1 MEKLLGYKPFH
12 FLLFLV
18 LGISFQFYTNC
29 WNYGIVITLYIF
41 LFFVLICFFMKK
53 SKFFGLFIGLTFFL
67 VGVFIVHNGDVTK
80 AENFFV
86 KHITDQSSAVLKIKS
101 ILKPGNYHQ
110 KYIAEVIQIDHK
122 ITRGKVLLKVVN
134 DSLKVNLNI
143 NDKIL
148 LRNNFLPVNKALNPH
163 QFDYKKY
170 LEDKGVHQQ
179 IETSKEEI
187 LFLDVESS
195 FPLGIIHKIRV
206 KLQKS
211 LKLYPFSKDELSVI
225 NALLLGQRQDI
236 STALTANYSKAG
248 AIHILAIS
256 GLHVG
261 IILWLLSLMFNPI
274 ESFKKGKEIKLFL
287 MILFL
292 WIFALLAGMSASVT
306 RSVTMFSAVA
316 VGYFFNKKNAI
327 EHSLIFSMFILL
339 LVKPLFLFD
348 VGFQLSYLAV
358 FGIIWIQPLLYR
370 LWTPKFNI
378 LDKGWQLF
386 TVSLAAQIGVFP
398 LSLFYFHQF
407 PGLFFVSNLMI
418 VPFLGLI
425 LGTGIIILTLAY
437 FSILPDFIVTVYASV
452 ISTLNQL
459 VALIAKQETFLFSD
473 ISFSAIKMVLSYVTI
488 LVGFQ
493 FLINRNVKRCLLF
506 LSMVLIFQSF
516 SFYEKYETQR
526 TNQFIVFH
534 KSRNSIVGNRV
545 GAHLKIY
552 HNMDTLIHNQNLL
565 KNYTIGENI
574 QHVNYDELPSLLQ
587 VNSQIILCVDANGN
601 YDIQDLK
608 KPIVLLQQSPKINLE
623 RLIKRLNPS
632 IIIADGSNYKSDVN
646 LWKTSCLKLGIS
658 FWSTR
663 EKGAYVYEYKN
674 QLF

>member
-1 MEKLLGYKPFH
+1 
-12 FLLFLV
+12 
-18 LGISFQFYTNC
+18 
-29 WNYGIVITLYIF
+29 
-41 LFFVLICFFMKK
+41 
-53 SKFFGLFIGLTFFL
+53 
-67 VGVFIVHNGDVTK
+67 
-80 AENFFV
+80 
-86 KHITDQSSAVLKIKS
+86 
-101 ILKPGNYHQ
+101 
-110 KYIAEVIQIDHK
+110 
-122 ITRGKVLLKVVN
+122 
-134 DSLKVNLNI
+134 
-143 NDKIL
+143 
-148 LRNNFLPVNKALNPH
+148 
-163 QFDYKKY
+163 
-170 LEDKGVHQQ
+170 
-179 IETSKEEI
+179 
-187 LFLDVESS
+187 
-195 FPLGIIHKIRV
+195 
-206 KLQKS
+206 
-211 LKLYPFSKDELSVI
+211 
-225 NALLLGQRQDI
+225 
-236 STALTANYSKAG
+236 
-248 AIHILAIS
+248 LAIS

-292 WIFALLAGMSASVT
+292 WLFALLAGMSASVT

-316 VGYFFNKKNAI
+316 IGYFFNKKNAI

-358 FGIIWIQPLLYR
+358 FGIIWIQPLLYKS
-370 LWTPKFNI
+370 WTPKFNI

-386 TVSLAAQIGVFP
+386 TVSLAAQIGVLP

-407 PGLFFVSNLMI
+407 PGLFFVSNLLI

-437 FSILPDFIVTVYASV
+437 FAILPDFMVTVYASV

-459 VALIAKQETFLFSD
+459 VALIAKQETFLLSD

-493 FLINRNVKRCLLF
+493 FLLNRNVKRCLLF

-516 SFYEKYETQR
+516 SFYEKYETER
-526 TNQFIVFH
+526 TNQFVVFH

-552 HNMDTLIHNQNLL
+552 HNMDTLIHSQNLL

-574 QHVNYDELPSLLQ
+574 QHVNYDELPSLLK
-587 VNSQIILCVDANGN
+587 VNSQIILCVDTNGN